1 MFKTV
6 LLKRFLTKNIGMKR
20 IVSLLLAMA
29 MLASWVVMGIPTIE
43 AEAVPT
49 TDSYEQSLLN
59 AGFPQSY
66 VDKLSVLHELH
77 PNWQFVPLLVSQQ
90 KPAYTWDYVISKELE
105 SDQRNLIYHTYS
117 PSAYA
122 LDSVLVE
129 SGLWY
134 KCNEATVEYFMDPRN
149 FLNEERIFQFEAL
162 EFTGNYTV
170 ADVETCVKGSFME
183 GVTLENGKTYAQ
195 NLYDIGKATGV
206 NPFHL
211 AARIKQEQGLGQSPL
226 ISGTCGSTLAQC
238 YAKKTNGAPASGY
251 SGYNFA
257 QYNGYYNYF
266 NIGAFGTG
274 YFNIWL
280 NGMKEAQTG
289 GWNTRYKAIKGGA
302 QKVYDMYVG
311 QHQNTLY
318 LQKFNVHPSS
328 SKNFWGQYMQNVS
341 AAWSESAT
349 IYKAY
354 SSSGLIDTAF
364 TFIIPVYSN
373 MPSSC
378 DDPGGAFA
386 AKNPTTLAISSSLKS
401 QVFDA
406 DYYRTAYADLES
418 AYGSDED
425 ELYNHFVQHGI
436 AEGRQAHPAFDIKYY
451 VNENSDLKAA
461 FGKDYKKAMNHF
473 VTTGYKEGR
482 KTAKPANLG
491 STFYANITSDKSGKN
506 LTVSGTDVVIYDAD
520 STRAQVW
527 QFVRQSN
534 GSYKIINMKDGKSVL
549 HVENASSASGTLVKL
564 GSDVSSTANRW
575 YIYQNG
581 NSFILKPQCAN
592 LRALDVQNGGTTN
605 NTKLQIYTVDGTPAQ
620 DFTVT
625 KVPEP
630 SDPAEEPEVSLGDGI
645 TTTTEG
651 STGKCGVTI
660 SSEQKKLVF
669 DAVFYANEYPDL
681 KAAFGSDA
689 AKLYTHFLNY
699 GISEGRQAHPMFDVK
714 YYLSQHTDL
723 QNAFGKDYARVLNH
737 YINIGCTENR
747 KTAAPTNLG
756 DSFYAKLSPA
766 AVDNMNVTLSSGKA
780 VVSNPTKSLAQV
792 WKFIRQDDGS
802 YKIVNMKTGTK
813 VLDGNVGDSGYVGI
827 ADSDESKD
835 QRWYIYDKGA
845 TCIIRCASDKTEVL
859 DLLDNKTAD
868 NTNMVCSGVDG
879 VKTQRWTI
887 TKTADPNAGNNTSTS
902 TGTNTDTNTDTETET
917 DTQAKPVTPVVVN
930 YRVTSPYNTN
940 AVGTYTDFATAKAV
954 ANSKIQY
961 GYVVYDSNGKFVYTP
976 ATSLNAS
983 KILWEAKGVADYMR
997 TNSFTYG
1004 NATKNPFYNKTE
1016 KVVSCDRFVGWAL
1029 GNAGYV
1035 NGQPA
1040 NCGLNLYGHDSNAGQ
1055 GSLEYA
1061 LKLNGFTKITDVNQV
1076 KAGDIIF
1083 VGYSYAHTSLSATM
1097 RQYPQHVFIAA
1108 SGYKEGGGQTYRY
1121 DAGSNNRIRTVQPTY
1136 EPLVYSSN
1144 PFRFAYRAPAT
1155 GNNSPAPSGGTTSTN
1170 TVELND
1176 FQKNLVFDAVFYSN
1190 KYPDLKNAF
1199 GTDAT
1204 KLYNHFQQFGIKE
1217 GRQAHP
1223 VFDVKYYLA
1232 QNSDLK
1238 AAFGSDYA
1246 KVINHYV
1253 TLGYKEGRK
1262 TAAVADLGT
1271 DFTANILSAKN
1282 TAVSLLANGTAVSLA
1297 ANSTEGVQV
1306 WKFVRQSNGSYVIT
1320 NMGGSG
1326 KVLDAGD
1333 EDINVTIATANGAKE
1348 QQWYLYEKNG
1358 TYVLKPASC
1367 TYAVLDLNNSSAAS
1381 GAGAVRG
1388 GVNGSN
1394 TQRFKIVKASVSTG
1408 TTSTPTTTAVTYR
1421 VASPYNTGCI
1431 GTYTSLATAQSVANS
1446 KVQLGYVVYDSNGKF
1461 VYTPATSLN
1470 ASKILWEAKG
1480 VADYQRVNGFVYG
1493 DAKANPFY
1501 DKSERVVSCDRFVG
1515 WALGNAG
1522 YINGQPATRG
1532 LPLPGHNLDLNYGA
1546 LETFLKINGF
1556 TKITNI
1562 NEVKAGDIV
1571 FVGYCTNHTYLAPQY
1586 RTYPQ
1591 HVFICASNYTGGNT
1605 YRYDAGSLTRIRSNQ
1620 PFYEPLN
1627 YASNVF
1633 RFAYRAPASGNT
1645 GSTGNTAVS
1654 INSSQKSLVFDATY
1668 YSNKYPDL
1676 KAAFGTDATK
1686 LYNHFITYGIY
1697 EGRQGCEAFNAKTY
1711 LQKYSDLK
1719 NAYGNDYAQAINHYL
1734 TYGYNEGR
1742 RAPA

>member
-1 MFKTV
+1 M
-6 LLKRFLTKNIGMKR
+6 NR

-49 TDSYEQSLLN
+49 TDSYEQSLLD

-90 KPAYTWDYVISKELE
+90 KPAYTWDYVIGKETE
-105 SDQRNLIYHTYS
+105 NDQRNLIYHTYS

-134 KCNEATVEYFMDPRN
+134 KCTADTVEFFMDPRN
-149 FLNEERIFQFEAL
+149 SLSEERIFQFEAL
-162 EFTGNYTV
+162 QFTGNYTV
-170 ADVETCVKGSFME
+170 ADVETCVKGTFME

-195 NLYDIGKATGV
+195 NLYDIGKAVGV

-226 ISGTCGSTLAQC
+226 ISGTCGNTLADC
-238 YAKKTNGAPASGY
+238 YAKKTNGAPSSGY
-251 SGYNFA
+251 NGFNFA

-266 NIGAFGTG
+266 NMGAFGTG

-302 QKVYDMYVG
+302 QKVNDTYISQY
-311 QHQNTLY
+311 QNTLY

-341 AAWSESAT
+341 AAWSESST

-354 SSSGLIDTAF
+354 ANSGLLDTAF

-373 MPSSC
+373 MPASC
-378 DDPGGAFA
+378 PDPGGAFA
-386 AKNPTTLAISSSLKS
+386 AKSTSTSNTNEIPTSLKN

-406 DYYRTAYADLES
+406 DYYRNAHADLNA
-418 AYGSDED
+418 AYGSDAE
-425 ELYNHFVQHGI
+425 ELYNHFIQFGI
-436 AEGRQAHPAFDIKYY
+436 KEGRQAHPAFDIKYY
-451 VNENSDLKAA
+451 LNENSDLKAA
-461 FGKDYKKAMNHF
+461 FGKDYQKAMNHF
-473 VTTGYKEGR
+473 VTNGYKEGR
-482 KTAKPANLG
+482 KTAKPSNLG
-491 STFYANITSDKSGKN
+491 STFYANVTSVKSGRN
-506 LTVSGTDVVIYDAD
+506 LSANGTEVFIYDANEE
-520 STRAQVW
+520 RAQIW
-527 QFVRQSN
+527 QFVRQSD

-549 HVENASSASGTLVKL
+549 HVNNSSSASGTGVSLS
-564 GSDVSSTANRW
+564 SDISSAANRW
-575 YIYQNG
+575 LIYLNG
-581 NSFILKPQCAN
+581 DSFLLKPQCAN
-592 LRALDVQNGGTTN
+592 LCALDVENGGTN
-605 NTKLQIYTVDGTPAQ
+605 NNSKLQIYTVDGTPVQ
-620 DFTVT
+620 DFKIT
-625 KVPEP
+625 KVAEP
-630 SDPAEEPEVSLGDGI
+630 KDPAVEPDVTVGDGI

-660 SSEQKKLVF
+660 SNEQKKLVF
-669 DAVFYANEYPDL
+669 DAVYYASAHPDL

-689 AKLYTHFLNY
+689 TKLYTHFLNY

-714 YYLSQHTDL
+714 YYLSQHSDL

-737 YINIGCTENR
+737 YINIGYNENR
-747 KTAAPTNLG
+747 KTAESSNLG
-756 DSFYAKLSPA
+756 DSFYAKIATA
-766 AVDNMNVTLSSGKA
+766 AVSNMNVTLSNGK
-780 VVSNPTKSLAQV
+780 VVISNPTSSLAQI
-792 WKFIRQDDGS
+792 WKFIRQSDGS

-813 VLDGNVGDSGYVGI
+813 VLDGSGSVLTI
-827 ADSDESKD
+827 ADSNESKD
-835 QRWYIYDKGA
+835 QRWFIYDKNA
-845 TCIIRCASDKTEVL
+845 TYILKCANDQTEIV
-859 DLLDNKTAD
+859 DLQDNLTAD
-868 NTNMVCSGVDG
+868 NTSLVCSGVDG
-879 VKTQRWTI
+879 AKTQRWTI
-887 TKTADPNAGNNTSTS
+887 TKVADPNGATESNPTTSTPTTTPTPS
-902 TGTNTDTNTDTETET
+902 V
-917 DTQAKPVTPVVVN
+917 KVT
-930 YRVTSPYNTN
+930 YKVTSPYNTN
-940 AVGTYTDFATAKAV
+940 AIGTYDSLATAKSV
-954 ANSKIQY
+954 ANSKIQL
-961 GYVVYDSNGKFVYTP
+961 GYVVFDSNGKFVYTP

-983 KILWEAKGVADYMR
+983 KILWAAKGAADYMR
-997 TNSFTYG
+997 TQKFTYG
-1004 NATKNPFYNKTE
+1004 NASKNPFLYKAE
-1016 KVVSCDRFVGWAL
+1016 KIVSCDRFVGWAL
-1029 GNAGYV
+1029 GDAGYV
-1035 NGQPA
+1035 NGQPTTA
-1040 NCGLNLYGHDSNAGQ
+1040 GLNLYGHSNDLGY
-1055 GSLEYA
+1055 GCLETF
-1061 LKLNGFTKITDVNQV
+1061 LKQNGFTKITDINQV
-1076 KAGDIIF
+1076 KAGDVIF
-1083 VGYSYAHTSLSATM
+1083 VGYSYGHTVLSASM

-1108 SGYKEGGGQTYRY
+1108 SGYAEGGGQCYRY

-1136 EPLVYSSN
+1136 EPLNYSSN
-1144 PFRFAYRAPAT
+1144 QFRFAYRAPAT
-1155 GNNSPAPSGGTTSTN
+1155 GNNSPAPSGGTSTTSYA
-1170 TVELND
+1170 VELD
-1176 FQKNLVFDAVFYSN
+1176 TFQKNLVFDAVYYSN

-1199 GTDAT
+1199 GSNAA
-1204 KLYNHFQQFGIKE
+1204 KLYNHFQTFGIKE

-1223 VFDVKYYLA
+1223 IFNVKYYLE
-1232 QNSDLK
+1232 QSSDLK
-1238 AAFGSDYA
+1238 NTFGSDYA
-1246 KVINHYV
+1246 RAIKHYV
-1253 TLGYKEGRK
+1253 TLGYKENRK
-1262 TAAVADLGT
+1262 TASIADLGT
-1271 DFTANILSAKN
+1271 DFTANIISAKN
-1282 TAVSLLANGTAVSLA
+1282 TALSLLANGTAVSLS
-1297 ANSTEGVQV
+1297 ANSTEGNQV

-1333 EDINVTIATANGAKE
+1333 EDIKVTIATANGSKE

-1358 TYVLKPASC
+1358 TYVMKPASC
-1367 TYAVLDLNNSSAAS
+1367 TYAVLDLEGSSAAS
-1381 GAGAVRG
+1381 GSGAVRG
-1388 GVNGSN
+1388 GVNGGN

-1408 TTSTPTTTAVTYR
+1408 NTSTPSTTAVTYR
-1421 VASPYNTGCI
+1421 VASPYNTSCI
-1431 GTYTSLATAQSVANS
+1431 GTYSTLASAQSAANA

-1480 VADYQRVNGFVYG
+1480 VADYQKANGFVYG
-1493 DAKANPFY
+1493 DSSVNPFY
-1501 DKSERVVSCDRFVG
+1501 DKSQKIVSCDRFVG

-1522 YINGQPATRG
+1522 YINGQPAKRG
-1532 LPLPGHNLDLNYGA
+1532 LPLYGHNHDLNYGA
-1546 LETFLKINGF
+1546 LETFLKLHGF

-1571 FVGYCTNHTYLAPQY
+1571 FVGYSPNHSYLEPQY
-1586 RTYPQ
+1586 RSYPQ
-1591 HVFICASNYTGGNT
+1591 HVFINASNYYASNGGQT
-1605 YRYDAGSLTRIRSNQ
+1605 YRYDAGSLIRIRSNQ

-1686 LYNHFITYGIY
+1686 LYQHFLTYGIY
-1697 EGRQGCEAFNAKTY
+1697 EGRQGCAAFNAKTY